1 MCKLKKSIYGLKQ
14 SPRCW
19 NKRIH
24 SYLVENGF
32 NRSLSDYA
40 LYIKR
45 EGEEVI
51 ILGLYVDDIVILSKF
66 ESSMREVKKNLSSEF
81 KMVDFGE
88 ISEIL
93 GVRVRRDNETLFLD
107 QSKYAEEVLR
117 RFGMDS
123 FKEIGTPLNTGEK
136 LSKSSMSEEEGV
148 FPYREAIGSIM
159 YLMLMTRPDL
169 AASVQI
175 LSRFMEKPTRIHWE
189 AIKRVLRYIQGTK
202 EIGLKFQRTQK
213 FELYG
218 FCDSDWGGCLDTRR
232 STSGYVFLLGGA
244 AVSWSSKRQAT
255 VAMSSAE
262 AEYIAATHAAKESLW
277 IRNLR

>member
-1 MCKLKKSIYGLKQ
+1 MDVTTAFLNGILEEEIFMQQPEGYVKTGDENKVCKLKKSIYGLKQ

-24 SYLVENGF
+24 SYLVENDF
-32 NRSLSDYA
+32 NRTLSDYA
-40 LYIKR
+40 LYVKR

-123 FKEIGTPLNTGEK
+123 CKEIGTPLNTGVK
-136 LSKSSMSEEEGV
+136 LSKSLKGEEEGV

-175 LSRFMEKPTRIHWE
+175 LSRFMEKPIRIHWE

-202 EIGLKFQRTQK
+202 EMGLNFREPKNLKF
-213 FELYG
+213 L
-218 FCDSDWGGCLDTRR
+218 DSVILT
-232 STSGYVFLLGGA
+232 GA
-244 AVSWSSKRQAT
+244 DA
-255 VAMSSAE
+255 
-262 AEYIAATHAAKESLW
+262 
-277 IRNLR
+277 